1 MLEVEQQLNDIEI
14 SIDDARAT
22 LARKDALQKLMDT
35 TVWQDIIEDGYF
47 KEEASRL
54 VLLKADPGMGK
65 SELKQID
72 IAINAIG
79 PFRQYLRVIMQL
91 GMMAE
96 NALENDQQ
104 TREELLLEEASE
116 EAA

>member
-1 MLEVEQQLNDIEI
+1 MSEIQQQLNDIEI

-22 LARKDALQKLMDT
+22 IARKGLLESLMAT
-35 TVWQDIIEDGYF
+35 PAWKEIIEDGYF
-47 KEEASRL
+47 RDEASRL
-54 VLLKADPGMGK
+54 VLLKADPQMVEK
-65 SELKQID
+65 DLKQIE
-72 IAINAIG
+72 ISINAIG

-96 NALENDQQ
+96 RALENDEQ
-104 TREELLLEEASE
+104 TREELLIEEANE